1 MYLHLLLDLIFLINE
16 ANDDNHETTDT
27 PRTDKDYALRTN
39 IYDSIENMK
48 ATKKINDDD
57 K

>member
-39 IYDSIENMK
+39 IYDSIENMNPR
-48 ATKKINDDD
+48 KK
-57 K
+57 